1 MSLKLMY
8 ITNNPE
14 VALIAEH
21 AGVDRIFVD
30 LEYIGKADRQG
41 GMDTVQSDHTL
52 QDVKR
57 ISQVLS
63 KADLLVRVNPIHEA
77 TEEYCSSKEE
87 IETAITNGADI
98 IMLPFFKT
106 VEEVEFFI
114 NQVAGR
120 CRTMLLLETPEAVEC
135 LDGILAL
142 KGIDE
147 IHIGINDLSLGYK
160 RKFMFEL
167 LADGT
172 VEAKDII
179 DYLAEGHSIQL
190 TFDANVGADDLV
202 DVASYVNGEW
212 LAAIECINNGDG
224 TITVTLPA
232 ICPVGIFVK
241 GEETIAP
248 EATPQPGEPAG
259 GDEIGEGDCKIC
271 RTFFPYLGAAPI
283 FHGVCVICFTLI
295 VLAICVVGYIIY
307 RATKKDK
314 EKKEEKK

>member
-87 IETAITNGADI
+87 IETAIANGADI

-135 LDGILAL
+135 LDDILAL
-142 KGIDE
+142 EGIDE

-172 VEAKDII
+172 VEAL
-179 DYLAEGHSIQL
+179 LARIAEKNIPYG
-190 TFDANVGADDLV
+190 FGG
-202 DVASYVNGEW
+202 VASLNKGLLPGNMVLKEHYRLGSGTVILSRSFCNISKMSDMEKVKEVFEVGVSDIRNYEKECENATDFEENK
-212 LAAIECINNGDG
+212 AAVRVAVAKI
-224 TITVTLPA
+224 V
-232 ICPVGIFVK
+232 
-241 GEETIAP
+241 EE
-248 EATPQPGEPAG
+248 
-259 GDEIGEGDCKIC
+259 
-271 RTFFPYLGAAPI
+271 L
-283 FHGVCVICFTLI
+283 
-295 VLAICVVGYIIY
+295 
-307 RATKKDK
+307 
-314 EKKEEKK
+314 

>member
-135 LDGILAL
+135 LDDILAL

-172 VEAKDII
+172 VEAL
-179 DYLAEGHSIQL
+179 LARIAEKNIPYG
-190 TFDANVGADDLV
+190 FGG
-202 DVASYVNGEW
+202 VASLHKGLLPGNMVIKEHYRLGSGTVILSRSFCNISKMSDMEKVKEVFEVGVSDIRNYEKECENATDFEENK
-212 LAAIECINNGDG
+212 AAVRVAVAKI
-224 TITVTLPA
+224 V
-232 ICPVGIFVK
+232 
-241 GEETIAP
+241 EE
-248 EATPQPGEPAG
+248 
-259 GDEIGEGDCKIC
+259 
-271 RTFFPYLGAAPI
+271 L
-283 FHGVCVICFTLI
+283 
-295 VLAICVVGYIIY
+295 
-307 RATKKDK
+307 
-314 EKKEEKK
+314 

>member
-135 LDGILAL
+135 LDDILAL

-172 VEAKDII
+172 VEAL
-179 DYLAEGHSIQL
+179 LARIAEKNIPYG
-190 TFDANVGADDLV
+190 FGG
-202 DVASYVNGEW
+202 VASLHKGLLPGNMVIKEHYRLGSGTVILSRSCCNISKMSDMEKVKEVFEVGVSDIRNYEKECENATDFEENK
-212 LAAIECINNGDG
+212 AAVRVAVAKI
-224 TITVTLPA
+224 V
-232 ICPVGIFVK
+232 
-241 GEETIAP
+241 EE
-248 EATPQPGEPAG
+248 
-259 GDEIGEGDCKIC
+259 
-271 RTFFPYLGAAPI
+271 L
-283 FHGVCVICFTLI
+283 
-295 VLAICVVGYIIY
+295 
-307 RATKKDK
+307 
-314 EKKEEKK
+314 

>member
-57 ISQVLS
+57 ISQVLT

-135 LDGILAL
+135 LDDILAL

-172 VEAKDII
+172 VEAL
-179 DYLAEGHSIQL
+179 LARIAEKNIPYG
-190 TFDANVGADDLV
+190 FGG
-202 DVASYVNGEW
+202 VASLHKGLLPGNMVIKEHYRLGSGTVILSRSFCNISKMSDMEKVKEVFEVGVSDIRNYEKECENATDFEENK
-212 LAAIECINNGDG
+212 AAVRVAVAKI
-224 TITVTLPA
+224 V
-232 ICPVGIFVK
+232 
-241 GEETIAP
+241 EE
-248 EATPQPGEPAG
+248 
-259 GDEIGEGDCKIC
+259 
-271 RTFFPYLGAAPI
+271 L
-283 FHGVCVICFTLI
+283 
-295 VLAICVVGYIIY
+295 
-307 RATKKDK
+307 
-314 EKKEEKK
+314 

>member
-135 LDGILAL
+135 LDDILAL

-172 VEAKDII
+172 VETL
-179 DYLAEGHSIQL
+179 LARIAEKNIPCG
-190 TFDANVGADDLV
+190 FGG
-202 DVASYVNGEW
+202 VASLNKGLLPGNMVLKEHYRLGSGTVILSRSFCNISKMSDMEKVKEVFEVGVSDIRNYEKECENATDFEENK
-212 LAAIECINNGDG
+212 AAVRVAVAKI
-224 TITVTLPA
+224 V
-232 ICPVGIFVK
+232 
-241 GEETIAP
+241 EE
-248 EATPQPGEPAG
+248 
-259 GDEIGEGDCKIC
+259 
-271 RTFFPYLGAAPI
+271 L
-283 FHGVCVICFTLI
+283 
-295 VLAICVVGYIIY
+295 
-307 RATKKDK
+307 
-314 EKKEEKK
+314 

>member
-77 TEEYCSSKEE
+77 TEEYCSSEEE

-135 LDGILAL
+135 LDDILAL

-179 DYLAEGHSIQL
+179 DYLAEDHSIQL

-212 LAAIECINNGDG
+212 LAALEVINNGDG
-224 TITVTLPA
+224 TITVVLPA
-232 ICPVGIFVK
+232 ICPVGIFVE
-241 GEETIAP
+241 GEPVAP
-248 EATPQPGEPAG
+248 EATPEAGEPVEGEPA
-259 GDEIGEGDCKIC
+259 EGDCKIC
-271 RTFFPYLGAAPI
+271 HTFFPYLGAAPL
-283 FHGVCVICFTLI
+283 FHGVCIICFILI
-295 VLAICVVGYIIY
+295 VLAICVILYII
-307 RATKKDK
+307 RKLTKKD
-314 EKKEEKK
+314 EEEKAEDQK